1 MRFYKGVLVQKGV
14 RGHRAVWS
22 EGTTVLNPYQLC
34 AEQDGH
40 GAQPHHGATFLSL
53 PQMVRISQPL
63 QRHHVAVLT
72 AGQLPQKSIFLCIT
86 LLPFEVEG
94 IRDTEE

>member
-1 MRFYKGVLVQKGV
+1 MLVQKGV

-53 PQMVRISQPL
+53 PQMVRIS
-63 QRHHVAVLT
+63 
-72 AGQLPQKSIFLCIT
+72 
-86 LLPFEVEG
+86 
-94 IRDTEE
+94 